1 MMLPPGPPSGPPPPM
16 AGMGM
21 PGMGPSPMGG
31 PPPAAVA
38 ALDQLAQQPPIEG
51 ERDALM
57 EAQSKIQVALGRIML
72 RSPKAAKSL
81 SDALGKINQALM
93 TLEQEAQQPVGPPP
107 ELLGALMGHSMGNPQ
122 GGPSPMGM

>member
-1 MMLPPGPPSGPPPPM
+1 MMLPPGPPSGPPPAM

-31 PPPAAVA
+31 PPPGAVA
-38 ALDQLAQQPPIEG
+38 ALDQLAQQPPVEG

-57 EAQSKIQVALGRIML
+57 DAQSKIQVALGRIML

-93 TLEQEAQQPVGPPP
+93 TLEQEASQPVGPPP
-107 ELLGALMGHSMGNPQ
+107 ELLGALMGQPMGNPQ
-122 GGPSPMGM
+122 GGPSAMG